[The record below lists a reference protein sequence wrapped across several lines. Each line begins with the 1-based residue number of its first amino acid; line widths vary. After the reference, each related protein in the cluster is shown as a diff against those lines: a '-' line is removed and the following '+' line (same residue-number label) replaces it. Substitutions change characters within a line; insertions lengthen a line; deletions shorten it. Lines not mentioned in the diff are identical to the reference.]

1 MKFLADLVLR
11 FAPSGKVNP
20 SGGGGG
26 GGMVMKP
33 KKILL
38 YVFVRSF
45 GLDYIQLPEE
55 LAQGQAVCYE
65 KRTSDGRLPS
75 N

>member
-1 MKFLADLVLR
+1 MKFLANLVLR

-26 GGMVMKP
+26 MVMKP
-33 KKILL
+33 KKFLL

-55 LAQGQAVCYE
+55 LAYGQAVCYE